1 MQRTIIAHLDQY
13 GRCCAV
19 ERERAG
25 ELILLAGS
33 LDNAVSYKEL
43 PERYISLAMR
53 EISNTVSSRGVTV
66 VVGEE
71 VVTV

>member
-1 MQRTIIAHLDQY
+1 
-13 GRCCAV
+13 
-19 ERERAG
+19 
-25 ELILLAGS
+25 
-33 LDNAVSYKEL
+33 VSYKEL

-53 EISNTVSSRGVTV
+53 EISNTVSSEGVTV

>member
-1 MQRTIIAHLDQY
+1 MQRTIIAHLDKH

-19 ERERAG
+19 ERGRAG

-43 PERYISLAMR
+43 PEKYISLAMR
-53 EISNTVSSRGVTV
+53 EISNTVSSQGITV
-66 VVGEE
+66 VVGEG
-71 VVTV
+71 VVTL

>member
-1 MQRTIIAHLDQY
+1 MQRTIIAHLDKH

-19 ERERAG
+19 ERGRAG

-33 LDNAVSYKEL
+33 LDNVVSYKEL
-43 PERYISLAMR
+43 PEKYISLAMR
-53 EISNTVSSRGVTV
+53 EISNTVSSQGVTV

-71 VVTV
+71 VVTL

>member
-1 MQRTIIAHLDQY
+1 MQITIIAHLDKH

-19 ERERAG
+19 ERGRAG

-43 PERYISLAMR
+43 PEKCISLAMR
-53 EISNTVSSRGVTV
+53 EISNTVSSQGVTV

-71 VVTV
+71 VVTL